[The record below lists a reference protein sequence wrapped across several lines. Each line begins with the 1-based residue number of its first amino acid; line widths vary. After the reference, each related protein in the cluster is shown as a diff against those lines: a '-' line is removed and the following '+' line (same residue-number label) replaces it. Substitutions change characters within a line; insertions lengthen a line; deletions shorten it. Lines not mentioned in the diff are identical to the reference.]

1 MREYGLLVVDDEIF
15 AVRGI
20 TEGIHWEELG
30 IGHVYGACSVQEA
43 MEILRTESVDV
54 VITDIEMPKENG
66 LDLLAWISE
75 NDPGIRVLMLTA
87 YARFDYAAQALHYRA
102 KDYILK
108 PVAHEE
114 LRKIVADC
122 IEEIRRE
129 EEAAQEA
136 ENLRA
141 ALPLLAEKFWTD
153 VLEGRRSFYPDR
165 LRELQRYFS
174 LPGTQQDPVTP
185 VLLIPGHHTGMMEA
199 EQKCRD
205 VLEYLREDQSS
216 ILGGASGIFYEEMLL
231 LFICRKLYVQDRSSL
246 LEAQKKVEDRAGI
259 KLQMCV
265 GPCVRLKDI
274 PAACESLLFYSETM
288 GESRIS
294 FCADNREE
302 ELSPDKYPL
311 VVDWIPMLE
320 SGKREEFS
328 QRLDELLRELAA
340 RERVGRNELQEIYI
354 GLWYSFTVAARR
366 NALPD
371 IVRGLARQD
380 RKDYRSV
387 RELTGWCIRIRNLYF
402 QEFEKNE
409 KKNSTVAEKVE
420 RYVMEHI
427 SEDFKREDIANALYF
442 NPSYLSHIFKQEKGI
457 SLNKFINQLRIQE
470 AKRLFD
476 TTNLPVGNVAMD
488 TGYYNFSY
496 FSKQF
501 KEMYHVTPSEY
512 KKMVGN
518 V

>member
-20 TEGIHWEELG
+20 TEGIRWKDVGFDH
-30 IGHVYGACSVQEA
+30 IYGACSVQEA
-43 MEILRTESVDV
+43 IEIMNTRQVDV

-75 NDPGIRVLMLTA
+75 HYPFVRVLMLTA

-102 KDYILK
+102 ADYILK
-108 PVAHEE
+108 PAAHDD
-114 LRKIVADC
+114 LKKIAAKC
-122 IEEIRRE
+122 LEQIRRE
-129 EEAAQEA
+129 EKEAQETKK
-136 ENLRA
+136 LRA

-153 VLEGRRSFYPDR
+153 ILEGRKSAYPKR
-165 LRELQRYFS
+165 IQKLRQYFS
-174 LPGTQQDPVTP
+174 LPATAQDLVTP
-185 VLLIPGHHTGMMEA
+185 VLLIPGNHTGMMEA
-199 EQKCRD
+199 EQKCRE
-205 VLEYLREDQSS
+205 VLEYLWEDAGGM
-216 ILGGASGIFYEEMLL
+216 LGGVSGIFYEEMLL
-231 LFICRKLYVQDRSSL
+231 LFVCRKLDVQDGAALMEELQR
-246 LEAQKKVEDRAGI
+246 AGKQAGI

-265 GPCVRLKDI
+265 GICACLDEL
-274 PAACESLLFYSETM
+274 PAACESLLFCSETI
-288 GESRIS
+288 GERSVL
-294 FCADNREE
+294 FCSERGEE
-302 ELSPDKYPL
+302 KLSPEKYPL
-311 VVDWIPMLE
+311 VVDWIPLLE

-328 QRLDELLRELAA
+328 RRLEELLQELSG
-340 RERVGRNELQEIYI
+340 RERVGRNELQEIYS
-354 GLWYSFTVAARR
+354 GLWYSFTAAARR
-366 NALPD
+366 NAMPEMMR
-371 IVRGLARQD
+371 IMSRQD
-380 RKDYRSV
+380 RRDSRSV
-387 RELTGWCIRIRNLYF
+387 RELAGWCRQIRDEYF
-402 QEFEKNE
+402 REFEKNE

-457 SLNKFINQLRIQE
+457 SLNRFINQLRIQE

>member
-20 TEGIHWEELG
+20 TEGICWEDVG
-30 IGHVYGACSVQEA
+30 INHVYGACSAQEA
-43 MEILRTESVDV
+43 MEILNSRQVDV

-66 LDLLAWISE
+66 LELLAWISE
-75 NDPGIRVLMLTA
+75 HYPAIRVLMLTA
-87 YARFDYAAQALHYRA
+87 YARFDYASQALHYRA
-102 KDYILK
+102 ADYILK
-108 PVAHEE
+108 PAAHEE
-114 LRKIVADC
+114 LKKIAAKCLDQ
-122 IEEIRRE
+122 IHRE
-129 EEAAQEA
+129 EEEA
-136 ENLRA
+136 LEKKKLRA

-153 VLEGRRSFYPDR
+153 VLDGRKSVYPGRIQELRQYFR
-165 LRELQRYFS
+165 LPEDEKDL
-174 LPGTQQDPVTP
+174 VTP
-185 VLLIPGHHTGMMEA
+185 VLLIPGNHTGMMEA
-199 EQKCRD
+199 EQKCGE
-205 VLEYLREDQSS
+205 VLEYLWGDTDG
-216 ILGGASGIFYEEMLL
+216 ILGGVSGILYEEMLL
-231 LFICRKLYVQDRSSL
+231 IFVCRRLDIQDGAEL
-246 LEAQKKVEDRAGI
+246 MEALDRAG
-259 KLQMCV
+259 KHADMKFQMCV
-265 GPCVRLKDI
+265 GVCVRLDEL
-274 PAACESLLFYSETM
+274 PAACESLLSCSETL
-288 GESRIS
+288 GERSVL
-294 FCADNREE
+294 FCSEHSEE
-302 ELSPDKYPL
+302 KLLPEKYPL
-311 VVDWIPMLE
+311 VVDWIPLLE

-328 QRLDELLRELAA
+328 QRLEELLKELAG
-340 RERVGRNELQEIYI
+340 RERVGRNELQEIYG

-366 NALPD
+366 NVLPELMR
-371 IVRGLARQD
+371 ILTRQD
-380 RKDYRSV
+380 RRDSRSV
-387 RELTGWCIRIRNLYF
+387 RELAGWCRQTRDEYF
-402 QEFEKNE
+402 EEFEKNE

-457 SLNKFINQLRIQE
+457 SLNRFINQLRIQE